1 MGSELN
7 CTPGKR
13 GADRGGERREF
24 FSRAL
29 QSERL
34 EQAIVE
40 QDSNLA
46 TTTSYVFQGGS
57 SSGGRGGG

>member
-1 MGSELN
+1 MVE
-7 CTPGKR
+7 
-13 GADRGGERREF
+13 RGGHWGTSLIVRGWVGLPEF

-40 QDSNLA
+40 RDSNLA